1 MTFPKNFIWGAAVA
15 SYQNRSNTQG
25 VEGFGLSVWDECCE
39 RKGFVKG
46 RDTGDVA
53 YDHDH
58 RYGAEKA
65 QQSSDGSNRV
75 VRKDLIQMN
84 RITAPLLLLLSLLAT
99 PHINAAESKLVKPL
113 PGGGLEML
121 PWNEQGDRIPDF
133 SYCGYRNGGVKLPDV
148 PTLVTLEPSGAEDES
163 ARIQAALDNLGKDLE
178 KTPDARGAILLKKG
192 LWKVNKTLTMS
203 YSGVVLRGEGDG
215 EDGTVLLATG
225 TWRFFSISIDSGRP
239 GLGWPSQLITPLD
252 QPYVPVGSTRFKIAK
267 EDDAKYAKLPSKQS
281 PIKDLKPGD
290 GIVVRKSPNNE
301 WIKDLG
307 MDVYG
312 WSGGKAAAFFER
324 KLVSFSKGELV
335 FDVPLPQSL
344 DAKYGGGG
352 VFQAPPDFRIREC
365 GIENIRFDSTYDAAI
380 RYTYMGY
387 EHASDEVHCA
397 FGLGVAKTENSWIRN
412 CTTTHMQHGFVML
425 QEGARNITVQDCKNL
440 DAVSK
445 IAGGRRYS
453 YCLAK
458 GAGPSILIQRCTSR
472 NGRHDFMTQDHVY
485 GPNAF
490 VDCSAESA
498 WDASENH
505 QRWTM
510 GTLYDNVRVTGPR
523 SGLISANRGRWGN
536 GHGWSGTATVF
547 WNCASPVIFA
557 LKPPLGQNFMIGCS
571 DPKLY
576 DPVSAKATISN
587 QNNASKRNDQ
597 LVVGEA
603 LQGTAWK
610 ESPNEMVTPRS
621 LYYAQLEARLGKAA
635 VLNVTTE
642 EQRVKPAQGRSV
654 Q

>member
-1 MTFPKNFIWGAAVA
+1 MNRRSATFLFLFLLC
-15 SYQNRSNTQG
+15 QNSIPR
-25 VEGFGLSVWDECCE
+25 VEG
-39 RKGFVKG
+39 
-46 RDTGDVA
+46 
-53 YDHDH
+53 
-58 RYGAEKA
+58 
-65 QQSSDGSNRV
+65 
-75 VRKDLIQMN
+75 
-84 RITAPLLLLLSLLAT
+84 
-99 PHINAAESKLVKPL
+99 AESKLVKL
-113 PGGGLEML
+113 DTAGRLDML
-121 PWNEQGDRIPDF
+121 PWNEQGDKIPDF
-133 SYCGYRNGGVKLPDV
+133 SYCGYRNGGVKIPDV
-148 PTLVTLEPSGAEDES
+148 PTLVTLEPSGAEDDS
-163 ARIQAALDNLGKDLE
+163 ARIQAALDDLGKSLA
-178 KTPDARGAILLKKG
+178 KTPDSRGAILLKKG

-239 GLGWPSQLITPLD
+239 GLGWPSVPSTGQD

-267 EDDAKYAKLPSKQS
+267 EDDAKYARHPAKPS

-290 GIVVRKSPNNE
+290 GIVIMKAPNNE

-307 MDVYG
+307 MDVYK
-312 WSGGKAAAFFER
+312 WSGGQAAAFFER

-335 FDVPLPQSL
+335 FDVPLPQAL
-344 DAKYGGGG
+344 DAKYGGGS
-352 VFQAPPDFRIREC
+352 VYQAPPDFRIREC
-365 GIENIRFDSTYDAAI
+365 GVENIRFDSTYDATI
-380 RYTYMGY
+380 RYTYKGY

-397 FGLGVAKTENSWIRN
+397 FGLGVAKTENVWIRN
-412 CTTTHMQHGFVML
+412 CTTIHMQHGFVL
-425 QEGARNITVQDCKNL
+425 LGEGARNITVQDCKNL

-445 IAGGRRYS
+445 IAGSRRYS
-453 YCLAK
+453 YLLAK

-505 QRWTM
+505 QKWAM
-510 GTLYDNVRVTGPR
+510 GTLYDNVRVTGPL
-523 SGLISANRGRWGN
+523 SGLVSANRGRWGN
-536 GHGWSGTATVF
+536 GHGWAGNTTVF

-557 LKPPLGQNFMIGCS
+557 LQPPLGQNFMIGCS

-576 DPVSAKATISN
+576 DPVRAKALISN
-587 QNNASKRNDQ
+587 QNSASGRKDE
-597 LVVGEA
+597 LCEGA

-621 LYYAQLEARLGKAA
+621 LYYAQLQARLGKAA
-635 VLNVTTE
+635 VENVTTA
-642 EQRVKPAQGRSV
+642 EQRRRNQGN
-654 Q
+654 